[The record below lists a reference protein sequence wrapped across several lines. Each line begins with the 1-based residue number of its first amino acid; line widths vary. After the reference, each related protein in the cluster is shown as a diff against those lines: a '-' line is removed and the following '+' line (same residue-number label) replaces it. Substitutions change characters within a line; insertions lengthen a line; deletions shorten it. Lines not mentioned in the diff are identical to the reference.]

1 VVPVG
6 TQCKTKG
13 SGGSIG
19 GKGGSTGRKGGG
31 GLPSSHP
38 IARHV
43 GGGTGAIHRV
53 TSSHPITRT
62 PNKAGFKS
70 LAEAASEKGIDIG
83 ETLVWLGGIYP
94 GLNVQ
99 NPPNA
104 VPPPYLGK

>member
-1 VVPVG
+1 MVPAG

-13 SGGSIG
+13 GGSSG

-31 GLPSSHP
+31 GSSSSSHP
-38 IARHV
+38 IAHHV
-43 GGGTGAIHRV
+43 GGAGAIHRLA
-53 TSSHPITRT
+53 SSHPITRSQNT
-62 PNKAGFKS
+62 VGFKS

-94 GLNVQ
+94 GLNVE